1 MLNLSN
7 QVDSSGCLNRLA
19 ELRAKRKVTSNKV
32 FKKEKKFNFRRHPAG
47 GAVYTSGTHL
57 VGADDSSELVLENS
71 RDFLRPRADI
81 WWLRKERPLVA
92 NTRNGKDTRKS
103 KPIRG
108 NKKGTR
114 TRGPTDQDQTVHVIG
129 LTVSSSGSHVQ
140 NPENRMNLRRLRFF
154 CGGGTIGGHLALW
167 RRCWG

>member
-1 MLNLSN
+1 MIKIKRHIFSPKFEITTYCASISTSARQKQAGLNLSH
-7 QVDSSGCLNRLA
+7 QVHSTARLNRLA

-32 FKKEKKFNFRRHPAG
+32 FEKEKKFNFRRHPAG

-57 VGADDSSELVLENS
+57 VGADDSSELFFENS
-71 RDFLRPRADI
+71 RDFLLRPRADM

-92 NTRNGKDTRKS
+92 NTRKGKDTRKP

-114 TRGPTDQDQTVHVIG
+114 TRSPTDQDQTVHVIG
-129 LTVSSSGSHVQ
+129 LIVS
-140 NPENRMNLRRLRFF
+140 
-154 CGGGTIGGHLALW
+154 
-167 RRCWG
+167 